1 MGLLL
6 AIEGIDGAGK
16 GTQAALLAET
26 AARAGY
32 RVASF
37 RFPRYDDNPF
47 SAAIASYLNGDL
59 GGLDEVHP
67 ALSALLYACDR
78 FHARPELVA
87 ALERH
92 DLVVCDRYVASNL
105 AHQGAKLEGEERA
118 RLLDW
123 LLDVEYREFALPR
136 PDLVV
141 LLDAPAA
148 LARELVGR
156 KGARAYTTL
165 EADIHESAAGHGD
178 ASRAIYLELARD
190 GGWLVVQAAGADGA
204 LRSVDEIGDE
214 IWAAVELRLQAR
226 V

>member
-1 MGLLL
+1 
-6 AIEGIDGAGK
+6 
-16 GTQAALLAET
+16 
-26 AARAGY
+26 
-32 RVASF
+32 
-37 RFPRYDDNPF
+37 
-47 SAAIASYLNGDL
+47 
-59 GGLDEVHP
+59 
-67 ALSALLYACDR
+67 
-78 FHARPELVA
+78 
-87 ALERH
+87 
-92 DLVVCDRYVASNL
+92 
-105 AHQGAKLEGEERA
+105 
-118 RLLDW
+118 
-123 LLDVEYREFALPR
+123 
-136 PDLVV
+136 V